1 MMMESHIKGASEF
14 SGFTKNQ
21 RAQSKNQSIT
31 NGVPETIEE
40 DKKEEDS

>member
-1 MMMESHIKGASEF
+1 MMMENKKVNSDYPFKHARKH
-14 SGFTKNQ
+14 
-21 RAQSKNQSIT
+21 SKTQAIN

>member
-1 MMMESHIKGASEF
+1 MMETHKKVNTDFPTFVKHSRK
-14 SGFTKNQ
+14 
-21 RAQSKNQSIT
+21 QSKGQVIT

>member
-1 MMMESHIKGASEF
+1 LLNESKKYNSDYPF
-14 SGFTKNQ
+14 SHKRKQTKAKQN
-21 RAQSKNQSIT
+21 